1 MRDCYRILAN
11 VAYRENKTIEIKKYF
26 SIYQDLSDSIQSI
39 NNQPKGKELEQ
50 IFLSEKKVSN
60 SQAKVLL
67 LILSIILICILS
79 FGIYI
84 RISKINSKKIKDIEI
99 KNIQKKKETIQDII
113 NRKKETLHNLI
124 KEKKETINL
133 KGKLKSGM
141 SMNELLMLYYDEYIH
156 LSNPAYFKK
165 EMNATLNGLYSKLE
179 NTYPDLREIEIQWA
193 CLSLLRFPND
203 EIMILLDYN
212 SEAFKKMKQ
221 RFARKIN
228 AGAVANIDKM
238 LHELMYS

>member
-99 KNIQKKKETIQDII
+99 KNIQKKKETIQD
-113 NRKKETLHNLI
+113 TL
-124 KEKKETINL
+124 
-133 KGKLKSGM
+133 S
-141 SMNELLMLYYDEYIH
+141 
-156 LSNPAYFKK
+156 
-165 EMNATLNGLYSKLE
+165 
-179 NTYPDLREIEIQWA
+179 
-193 CLSLLRFPND
+193 
-203 EIMILLDYN
+203 
-212 SEAFKKMKQ
+212 
-221 RFARKIN
+221 
-228 AGAVANIDKM
+228 
-238 LHELMYS
+238 